1 MPGNLKITRK
11 VPGVKPNYGVPEEFS
26 LFEGEADNRQEVSP
40 AQQALSNPELM
51 TIVFSSLATSS
62 IAKLL
67 PVDDAFYD
75 AGTQLIYHSITLDP
89 SKPFTTA
96 HSPAYTCAIT
106 RSQRLEAQ
114 TGNRMRKGHLEKI
127 KVLTVIH
134 HRKKTCGQS
143 RWRQLELPSLRVLR
157 LHLAFDLETDTVYL
171 CKKGKNGEGPVCHP
185 CPILVNPSVTKL
197 VLHFER
203 DQARRYFYSAPRR
216 MYHTE
221 DWLAFFFSMA
231 RKKSSSSPL

>member
-96 HSPAYTCAIT
+96 HSPAYTCAIGKQNAK
-106 RSQRLEAQ
+106 RPL
-114 TGNRMRKGHLEKI
+114 LEKI

-143 RWRQLELPSLRVLR
+143 RWRQLELPSLWVLR

>member
-114 TGNRMRKGHLEKI
+114 TGNRMRKGHFWRKSRSLQSFIIEKRPADNQGGVSSNYQAYGCYVSI
-127 KVLTVIH
+127 
-134 HRKKTCGQS
+134 S
-143 RWRQLELPSLRVLR
+143 RSTLRP
-157 LHLAFDLETDTVYL
+157 T
-171 CKKGKNGEGPVCHP
+171 P
-185 CPILVNPSVTKL
+185 CT
-197 VLHFER
+197 F
-203 DQARRYFYSAPRR
+203 ARRER
-216 MYHTE
+216 MGKGPFATH
-221 DWLAFFFSMA
+221 A
-231 RKKSSSSPL
+231 RF